1 MPIRAIKKEKGRGYL
16 TPFSI
21 PMIYEKLHCKGE
33 PYHSIQ
39 TDLRNRHTQG
49 QTTFLL
55 LLYKEKWQ
63 EYNFANEGWN
73 SDTVWT
79 V

>member
-39 TDLRNRHTQG
+39 IDLRNRHTQR

-63 EYNFANEGWN
+63 LGKGIILQMKGGIQIQY
-73 SDTVWT
+73 
-79 V
+79 